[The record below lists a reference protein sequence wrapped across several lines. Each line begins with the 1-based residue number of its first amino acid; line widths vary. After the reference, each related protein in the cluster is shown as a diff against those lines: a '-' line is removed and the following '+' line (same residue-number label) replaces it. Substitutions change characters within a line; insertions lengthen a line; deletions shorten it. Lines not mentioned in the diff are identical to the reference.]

1 MRPALRQGLCMFS
14 LCLLLPRPCKAGRA
28 IFGGRESL
36 GATCLAPG
44 LMHVSLVFATHWP
57 VQSRSRSFLGRW
69 SMSATCLASG
79 LIACFLVFSTPRPV
93 QSGSRS
99 FSLLG
104 ATCLAQ
110 GGSRSFFWEEVAS
123 ATCLALGGSHF
134 FSGWPDYL
142 PFWIPFGVAGLKFRG
157 KRP

>member
-1 MRPALRQGLCMFS
+1 MPNAFPIAAGPSYFWEGVVECDLPCARAYARFPCVCYFPACAKRVALFS
-14 LCLLLPRPCKAGRA
+14 E
-28 IFGGRESL
+28 RESL
-36 GATCLAPG
+36 GATCLAQDI
-44 LMHVSLVFATHWP
+44 LHV
-57 VQSRSRSFLGRW
+57 
-69 SMSATCLASG
+69 
-79 LIACFLVFSTPRPV
+79 FLVFSTPRPV